1 MVENER
7 VTPSGRL
14 VLPADGSLRTGLVAA
29 FAGILAYAAAQKPA
43 DPDVDPG
50 ADPAVA
56 LHEYRKSV
64 RRARALL
71 RLLEGVVGVDAYEQL
86 TTTLREVHRAS
97 SALRD
102 RQVVLDVMQGA
113 GPRMSDSAE
122 VVAASLGA
130 AMRGQA
136 APSAAEVAEVIEAGS
151 ARFAPL
157 ADLLAGAMP
166 PKVRWDAVADGL
178 ARTFRRARRRL
189 HEVERQGD
197 DESLHALRKRAKELN
212 YQVELFAE
220 LGGRARKQRKQLA
233 ELCDELGQLAD
244 LIVLRGYAESH
255 LASAGEQAR
264 VIDAIAGERAG
275 QLGHALEHA
284 GEVLDRRPRSF
295 ARNIVRAAR
304 KGIRRS
310 REARVTPG
318 WPKLRRRGY
327 HAPRS

>member
-1 MVENER
+1 MKVENER

-14 VLPADGSLRTGLVAA
+14 ALPADGSLRTGLVAA
-29 FAGILAYAAAQKPA
+29 FAGILAYAAAQTGA
-43 DPDVDPG
+43 DPAGAPG
-50 ADPAVA
+50 ADPGGAPGAEPAGAPGAEPAGA

-71 RLLEGVVGVDAYEQL
+71 RLMEGVVGVDAYDRL

-97 SALRD
+97 SGLRD
-102 RQVVLDVMQGA
+102 RQVLLDVMQGA
-113 GPRMSDSAE
+113 GPCASDAGA

-130 AMRGQA
+130 AMGGEA
-136 APSAAEVAEVIEAGS
+136 APSAAEVAEVIAAGS
-151 ARFAPL
+151 ARLAPL
-157 ADLLAGAMP
+157 PELLAGAMP
-166 PKVRWDAVADGL
+166 RKVSWDAVADGL

-189 HEVERQGD
+189 HAVELHGD
-197 DESLHALRKRAKELN
+197 DESLHGLRKRTKELN

-244 LIVLRGYAESH
+244 LIVLRGYAETH

-264 VIDAIAGERAG
+264 VIAAIAGERAS

-295 ARNIVRAAR
+295 ARKIVRVAR
-304 KGIRRS
+304 KRR
-310 REARVTPG
+310 A
-318 WPKLRRRGY
+318 
-327 HAPRS
+327 